1 MSNVKHGIVFEV
13 NHITFVSAGTTMM
26 RRIVTC
32 LLLALLATDVSAFSK
47 IPTSPG
53 QKLRGT
59 KVVCDAFPRTIVAGV
74 TLLCWS
80 SLKVV
85 SQGDVAIVERLGKFH
100 KRLDPGLHVVFPV
113 IDRLRTT
120 ISQREQVFD
129 IPPQK
134 CITSDNAPLSADAV
148 VYWRVVDP
156 SKAFYSVMDL
166 KLAIQ
171 NLVLTQLRAEIGKL
185 TLDMTFS
192 AREQINSVLL
202 RDLDVA
208 TDPWGVKIT
217 RVEVRD
223 IIPNQEIMQAME
235 LQMAAERTKR
245 AVVIKS
251 EGERARAI
259 NEAEGKA
266 QSRLIDAKA
275 SAESTTLRASAE
287 ASKLE
292 LEAEGAAKALELISN
307 ALGNSNDAARFQLMR
322 EYISAQRALA
332 TSSNSKVIVSPDSVN
347 DIFVKA
353 MAFTESSLKS
363 E

>member
-1 MSNVKHGIVFEV
+1 
-13 NHITFVSAGTTMM
+13 M
-26 RRIVTC
+26 RKALIF
-32 LLLALLATDVSAFSK
+32 ALLAFETTGGCAFAPKPLSL
-47 IPTSPG
+47 G
-53 QKLRGT
+53 QNARGGN
-59 KVVCDAFPRTIVAGV
+59 VQCAAFPRTFFGGVVIV
-74 TLLCWS
+74 CWS
-80 SLKVV
+80 SLKIV

-100 KRLDPGLHVVFPV
+100 KRLDPGLHVVIPF

-156 SKAFYSVMDL
+156 AKAFYSVMDL

-223 IIPNQEIMQAME
+223 IIPNMEIMQAME

-251 EGERARAI
+251 EGERERSI

-292 LEAEGAAKALELISN
+292 LEAQGAAKAL
-307 ALGNSNDAARFQLMR
+307 AVYAQVLGSTEEAARFQLFR
-322 EYISAQRALA
+322 EYIGAQRSLA
-332 TSSNSKVIVSPDSVN
+332 TSNNAKIIISPDSAN

-353 MAFTESSLKS
+353 LAFSDSSLKS
-363 E
+363 I

>member
-1 MSNVKHGIVFEV
+1 M
-13 NHITFVSAGTTMM
+13 
-26 RRIVTC
+26 
-32 LLLALLATDVSAFSK
+32 
-47 IPTSPG
+47 
-53 QKLRGT
+53 
-59 KVVCDAFPRTIVAGV
+59 
-74 TLLCWS
+74 CWS
-80 SLKVV
+80 SLKIV

-100 KRLDPGLHVVFPV
+100 KRLDPGLHVVIPF

-156 SKAFYSVMDL
+156 AKAFYSVMDL

-223 IIPNQEIMQAME
+223 IIPNMEIMQAME

-251 EGERARAI
+251 EGERERSI

-292 LEAEGAAKALELISN
+292 LEAQGAAKAL
-307 ALGNSNDAARFQLMR
+307 AVYAQVLGGSEEAARFQLFR
-322 EYISAQRALA
+322 EYIGAQRSLA
-332 TSSNSKVIVSPDSVN
+332 TSNNAKVIISPDSAN

-353 MAFTESSLKS
+353 MAFTDSSLKS
-363 E
+363 V